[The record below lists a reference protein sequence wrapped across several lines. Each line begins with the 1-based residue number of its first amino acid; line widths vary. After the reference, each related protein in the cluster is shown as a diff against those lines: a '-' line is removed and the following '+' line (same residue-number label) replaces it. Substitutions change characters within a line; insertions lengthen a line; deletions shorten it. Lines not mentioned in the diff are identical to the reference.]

1 MAQVAVRD
9 VEEAVEQ
16 RLKQRASG
24 HGRSME
30 EEVREI
36 LRDAV
41 HEVGKA
47 PIGLGSRI
55 ALRFSG
61 HGLDVELPEFC
72 ATTRTRG

>member
-1 MAQVAVRD
+1 MAQIVVRD
-9 VEEAVEQ
+9 IEEAVEQ

-36 LRDAV
+36 IRNAV
-41 HEVGKA
+41 PEVGKA
-47 PIGLGSRI
+47 PIGLGARI

-61 HGLDVELPEFC
+61 HGLDVELPEFR
-72 ATTRTRG
+72 ATMRTRG